1 MQPVLVIGSSNTDM
15 VVRVPELPA
24 PGETVLGG
32 EFSSF
37 AGGKGANQAVAAA
50 RAGAD
55 VSFLGAVG
63 DDDLGVAA
71 RNALDVEG
79 IDTQNLISVSGTASG
94 VALIFV
100 NDAGEN
106 SIAVASG
113 ANASVSADR
122 IAEASNTISGA
133 GILLMQ
139 LETPMDTI
147 AAAAK
152 IATQAGVRA
161 ILNPAPAADL
171 ADELLADLYCV
182 TPNAIEASALT
193 GIEVHDVD
201 SAIGA
206 AGVLIER
213 GVNTAIITLGGDG
226 ALVADGA
233 DVAHIPAPPVPVV
246 DTTGAGD
253 TFNGVLAAMLNAG
266 EDLAGA
272 ARIAVQAASLS
283 VQRHGAI
290 PAIPNRE
297 EYA

>member
-15 VVRVPELPA
+15 VIRVPELPA

-55 VSFLGAVG
+55 VRFLGAVG
-63 DDDLGVAA
+63 DDNLGIAA
-71 RNALDVEG
+71 RKALDAEG
-79 IDTQNLISVSGTASG
+79 IDTQDLISVSGTASG

-113 ANASVSADR
+113 ANASVSAER
-122 IAEASNTISGA
+122 IAEVSETVSGA

-139 LETPMDTI
+139 LETPMDAI
-147 AAAAK
+147 AAAAR
-152 IATQAGVRA
+152 IAKKAGVRA

-171 ADELLADLYCV
+171 ADELLANLYCV
-182 TPNAIEASALT
+182 TPNAVEASALT
-193 GIEVHDVD
+193 GIQVQGVD
-201 SAIGA
+201 SAIVA

-213 GVNTAIITLGGDG
+213 GVDTAIITLGGDG

-233 DVAHIPAPPVPVV
+233 EVAHIPAPPVSVV

-253 TFNGVLAAMLNAG
+253 TFNGVLAAMLNVG
-266 EDLAGA
+266 EDMAGA